1 MLLNMD
7 KTINQ
12 RLAEAR
18 FANNRIKGE
27 FLCFKVF
34 KLEQVTKTH
43 TLPTDDKMKTD
54 K

>member
-27 FLCFKVF
+27 FLCFKV
-34 KLEQVTKTH
+34 LEQVTKTH